1 MADHQGAAG
10 AEPSAGLERP
20 LPGLPTI
27 GVDGEL
33 PVLRELLEIERERLR
48 QALALEAKR
57 SIVFPETT
65 VILHDVERLL
75 AKVRE
80 KERAAESR
88 PASQRKRGVQ

>member
-1 MADHQGAAG
+1 M
-10 AEPSAGLERP
+10 
-20 LPGLPTI
+20 PGPTRI
-27 GVDGEL
+27 GVNGEL
-33 PVLRELLEIERERLR
+33 PILQELLEIERERLR

-80 KERAAESR
+80 KERVMETR
-88 PASQRKRGVQ
+88 TGRGRVK